1 MTTETAHAAYWLY
14 NRSEPHP
21 FERITLLWRGWT
33 TRNGHRRRMS
43 RRRDSSEAALLD
55 DLARIFRETN
65 AETVYI
71 EGTTSVHS
79 HRPRPLGSCHR
90 YIRQGEITFDG
101 PVAYRGMFIPD

>member
-55 DLARIFRETN
+55 DLQQ
-65 AETVYI
+65 
-71 EGTTSVHS
+71 TTSLGINDYWPS
-79 HRPRPLGSCHR
+79 H
-90 YIRQGEITFDG
+90 QQTFYG
-101 PVAYRGMFIPD
+101 GHAKNF